1 MANLKVV
8 KDWIGFANTDLI
20 GAKALFEMGD
30 NFLGLAVF
38 HAQQAAEKSMKAYL
52 VFQSVR
58 VPKTHDIGDL
68 LALIELKDKDLF
80 QLLSPCVEL
89 TDYAVAYRYP
99 DAQKKPLLSSEV
111 ALAIQKAELVQSEVL
126 KRIKYE

>member
-1 MANLKVV
+1 MANLKIV

-20 GAKALFEMGD
+20 GAKALFDMGE
-30 NFLGLAVF
+30 NFFGLAVF
-38 HAQQAAEKSMKAYL
+38 HAQQASEKSMKAFL

-68 LALIELKDKDLF
+68 LVLIELKDKDLF
-80 QLLSPCVEL
+80 QLLNPCIEL

-99 DAQKKPLLSSEV
+99 DAQKKPLEKKAV
-111 ALAIQKAELVQSEVL
+111 IIAIQQAELAHSEIL
-126 KRIKYE
+126 KRIT

>member
-8 KDWIGFANTDLI
+8 KDWIGFANIDLV

-30 NFLGLAVF
+30 DFLGLAAF

-52 VFQSVR
+52 TFHSVR

-68 LALIELKDKDLF
+68 LALIELKDKELF
-80 QLLSPCVEL
+80 LLLSPCVEL

-99 DAQKKPLLSSEV
+99 DAQKKPLERSAVLI
-111 ALAIQKAELVQSEVL
+111 AIQQAELAQIEVL
-126 KRIKYE
+126 KKIKL

>member
-1 MANLKVV
+1 
-8 KDWIGFANTDLI
+8 
-20 GAKALFEMGD
+20 MGD
-30 NFLGLAVF
+30 SFLGLAVF

-68 LALIELKDKDLF
+68 LALIELKDKELF

-99 DAQKKPLLSSEV
+99 DAQKVPLEKTAVV
-111 ALAIQKAELVQSEVL
+111 AAIQQAELAHSEIL
-126 KRIKYE
+126 KRIK